1 MFIIFVVLWLRYV
14 ILISVMMEVIVSV
27 IRIMFVVFGVIDV
40 FEIRKFNENEN
51 YYLRFYVCWL
61 LFWV

>member
-1 MFIIFVVLWLRYV
+1 
-14 ILISVMMEVIVSV
+14 MEVIVSV

-51 YYLRFYVCWL
+51 YYLRFYFC
-61 LFWV
+61 

>member
-51 YYLRFYVCWL
+51 YYLRFYFCWL